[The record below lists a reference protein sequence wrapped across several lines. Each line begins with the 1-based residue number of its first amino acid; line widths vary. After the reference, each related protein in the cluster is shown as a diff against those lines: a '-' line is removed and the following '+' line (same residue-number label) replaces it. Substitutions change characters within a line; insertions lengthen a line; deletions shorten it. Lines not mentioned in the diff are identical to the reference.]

1 MWSWKYEKGPVA
13 FWWWSW
19 KRVNSWC
26 YFLHNDDIWLL
37 QMNFLRESHDLFHHM
52 KERGMKHDL
61 SFVVVWYKF
70 CFDFQQCIFPFV
82 ELDTSTSI
90 LFSLKLLPPKIELQ
104 LKVLKPLLGL
114 YFILHSLSFL
124 HNIINFLLV
133 NVTSGFKPIISP
145 STNSCGMRKWYLSQ
159 SSLDWHDYHLLQN
172 VACCCF
178 H

>member
-1 MWSWKYEKGPVA
+1 MKKVQWLFDDGVESGLIPDVISYIMMIYGYYRWISYENPMISFIMW
-13 FWWWSW
+13 
-19 KRVNSWC
+19 R
-26 YFLHNDDIWLL
+26 
-37 QMNFLRESHDLFHHM
+37 
-52 KERGMKHDL
+52 RGAWNL
-61 SFVVVWYKF
+61 ISLVVVWYKF
-70 CFDFQQCIFPFV
+70 CFDFQQCIFPYV
-82 ELDTSTSI
+82 ELDTSTLI

-133 NVTSGFKPIISP
+133 NVTSGFEPIISP

-159 SSLDWHDYHLLQN
+159 SSLYWHDYHLLQN
-172 VACCCF
+172 VACCRF